1 MCREGMFKM
10 QLALKYINLVYL
22 NDCVNDTTLCLTALA
37 ESTLETSS
45 VKIGPVKTLLAEKSL
60 NFTPPWC
67 ILHNLVHPGKNG
79 E

>member
-37 ESTLETSS
+37 ESSLETSS
-45 VKIGPVKTLLAEKSL
+45 VKIGPVKHCPLKKV
-60 NFTPPWC
+60 W
-67 ILHNLVHPGKNG
+67 ILHLPDAYYII
-79 E
+79 